1 VVPCRKN
8 EIQKNISKPINDL
21 PQEDSAAN
29 YTTDDMRIL
38 IVEDNDELR
47 HFMIRPL
54 GKHFQ
59 VATAANGVEAW
70 EYIRQEIPD
79 LIVSDIMMP
88 RMDGFELCRLVKST
102 FETSHI
108 PLILLTAL
116 SEKTDEL
123 HGLGL
128 GADDYMTK
136 PFDMKT
142 LTQRITSII
151 HNRRIIGAK
160 FIAAGHVTEA
170 KTMSGEPVNM
180 LNDVFVK
187 QALEVVVRYL
197 DDADFGKEE
206 FAKEMGVSTSLLFK
220 KIKALTGIS
229 VVDFIRNVRM
239 EHAMKLINEKEYSIS
254 EIAYKCGFSSIGY
267 FSTVFKKHFGKS
279 PTDFMI

>member
-1 VVPCRKN
+1 
-8 EIQKNISKPINDL
+8 
-21 PQEDSAAN
+21 
-29 YTTDDMRIL
+29 
-38 IVEDNDELR
+38 
-47 HFMIRPL
+47 
-54 GKHFQ
+54 
-59 VATAANGVEAW
+59 
-70 EYIRQEIPD
+70 
-79 LIVSDIMMP
+79 
-88 RMDGFELCRLVKST
+88 
-102 FETSHI
+102 
-108 PLILLTAL
+108 
-116 SEKTDEL
+116 
-123 HGLGL
+123 
-128 GADDYMTK
+128 
-136 PFDMKT
+136 
-142 LTQRITSII
+142 
-151 HNRRIIGAK
+151 
-160 FIAAGHVTEA
+160 
-170 KTMSGEPVNM
+170 MSGEPVNM